1 MRQMGVLILAIFLV
15 AAAGGAA
22 CSYGGGGQG
31 SPAPSAG
38 Y

>member
-1 MRQMGVLILAIFLV
+1 MRQMVVLVLVIFIV

-22 CSYGGGGQG
+22 CNYGCGGQG